1 MTTEIDGIDLDALN
15 YTTLI
20 PYNGTEKQGAN
31 PLEYDVNLWYQVCA
45 CARTNLFPPLPPS
58 PHFRHKP
65 KSCARSARSHVA
77 QC

>member
-31 PLEYDVNLWYQVCA
+31 PLDYDVNLWYQVCA
-45 CARTNLFPPLPPS
+45 CARTNFSLPLS
-58 PHFRHKP
+58 PHFRP
-65 KSCARSARSHVA
+65 ATQAKSCARSARSHVA